1 MDLENLKT
9 KLRKFSKDRDWE
21 KFHSPKNIAIAL
33 SVEASELLE
42 IFQWS
47 KDGGFNEIKDL
58 HKKKEIENEIADVF
72 NYQVKLVDILD
83 LDLETISI
91 NKIIENEKKY
101 PIEKVKGKA
110 LKYSKY

>member
-72 NYQVKLVDILD
+72 NYLVKLVDILD
-83 LDLETISI
+83 LDLETISM

>member
-72 NYQVKLVDILD
+72 NYLVKLVDILD

-101 PIEKVKGKA
+101 PIEEVKRKA
-110 LKYSKY
+110 LNYSEY